1 MHDVAPDCAAGS
13 HPSAPPCS
21 HGNGCGVFLWPLALP
36 TANYLPLSTSRQRGV
51 AGLDFEGD
59 EERVGSVQERYM
71 KESDLG
77 ELLQPGEKGGP
88 RQFGGPGRAE
98 DSTSEEDE
106 EEGEEV

>member
-1 MHDVAPDCAAGS
+1 MAAGARLGQ
-13 HPSAPPCS
+13 PDT
-21 HGNGCGVFLWPLALP
+21 GEIF
-36 TANYLPLSTSRQRGV
+36 PLSTSRQRGV

-77 ELLQPGEKGGP
+77 ELLQPGDKGGP